1 MNFPMAL
8 LVTMAMTNAAGTQP
22 ASAPAEESISPLR
35 RGAVELSTA
44 ASFSSSSSSDSG
56 DEGSVSVLNLPLR
69 VGYMVTRRLELEAE
83 GQLSRVSYDDD
94 SLTGHQLGGH
104 ALYHFGEG
112 KVVPFVLA
120 GASFGDSADF
130 FGVLVGDQDQTITS
144 LRAGAGL
151 KAFLGRRAAF
161 RAEYRFLRYSLQETR
176 FDSRSFTEREETIHP
191 TQHRFFAGLSIFFR

>member
-8 LVTMAMTNAAGTQP
+8 LVAMTNAAGAPP
-22 ASAPAEESISPLR
+22 ASAPAEESINPLR

-83 GQLSRVSYDDD
+83 GQLTHVSYDGP

-120 GASFGDSADF
+120 GASVGDSADF
-130 FGVLVGDQDQTITS
+130 FGVLVGDEDQTITS

-161 RAEYRFLRYSLQETR
+161 RAEYRFLRYSLEEAR
-176 FDSRSFTEREETIHP
+176 FDPEFSTERMETVHP
-191 TQHRFFAGLSIFFR
+191 TQHRFFAGLSIFFP

>member
-8 LVTMAMTNAAGTQP
+8 LVAMTHAAGPQP

-44 ASFSSSSSSDSG
+44 ASFSSISDSG
-56 DEGSVSVLNLPLR
+56 DEGSVSILNLPLR

-83 GQLSRVSYDDD
+83 GQLSRVSYDND

-112 KVVPFVLA
+112 RVVPFVLA

-130 FGVLVGDQDQTITS
+130 FGVLTGDEDQTITS
-144 LRAGAGL
+144 LRAGAGV

-161 RAEYRFLRYSLQETR
+161 RAEYRFLRYSLKESR
-176 FDSRSFTEREETIHP
+176 FDFESVAEREETIHP